1 MFGYTIVNRRFS
13 EAVEFAAVNVFQ
25 GRCIVRFTNG
35 YEYLYK
41 NVKRT
46 KLLNLLVNKNMSLG
60 FWIQELSNN
69 AIIENRY
76 RPQTGALTY
85 RKIGNAYSAFELP
98 SYLAIQTVAA

>member
-1 MFGYTIVNRRFS
+1 MFGYTIVNRRYS
-13 EAVEFAAVNVFQ
+13 EAIEFAAVNVLQ

-46 KLLNLLVNKNMSLG
+46 KLINLLVNKNMSLG

-69 AIIENRY
+69 AIVENRF
-76 RPQTGALTY
+76 RPQTGAMTY
-85 RKIGNAYSAFELP
+85 RRIGNSYHSFELP
-98 SYLAIQTVAA
+98 AMLAVQTVAA

>member
-13 EAVEFAAVNVFQ
+13 DAIEFAAVNVLQ

-46 KLLNLLVNKNMSLG
+46 KLINLLVNK
-60 FWIQELSNN
+60 I
-69 AIIENRY
+69 
-76 RPQTGALTY
+76 
-85 RKIGNAYSAFELP
+85 
-98 SYLAIQTVAA
+98 

>member
-1 MFGYTIVNRRFS
+1 MFGYTIVNRRYS
-13 EAVEFAAVNVFQ
+13 EAIEFAAVNVFQ

-46 KLLNLLVNKNMSLG
+46 KLINLLVNKNMSLG

-69 AIIENRY
+69 AIVENRF
-76 RPQTGALTY
+76 RPATGALTY
-85 RKIGNAYSAFELP
+85 QRVGNSYHSYELP
-98 SYLAIQTVAA
+98 AILAVQNVAA